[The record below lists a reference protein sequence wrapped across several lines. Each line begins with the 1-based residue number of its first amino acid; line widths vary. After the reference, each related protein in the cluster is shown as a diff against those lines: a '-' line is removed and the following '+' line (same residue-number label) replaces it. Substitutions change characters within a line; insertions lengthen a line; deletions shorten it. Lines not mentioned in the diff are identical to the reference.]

1 MYCDMAKAHTQA
13 VLSLAMLLAWCACA
27 FALDPSLDMSQY
39 AHTAW
44 KNRDGFVRGLI
55 SSIAQTPDGY
65 LWLGT
70 ESGLYRFDGVHA
82 VPWQA
87 PGGQLLPID
96 SINGLLVGRDGT
108 LWIGTYKGLASWKD
122 GSLKTYPEVGGQAI
136 SALFQDREGSV
147 WVGTAELE
155 SAGKLCTVGGD
166 HLQCQGGGT
175 FGSGIYSM
183 YEDAKGNLWLGV
195 EKGFWKWKPGPSEFI
210 NVPNG
215 IGAISGFAEDD
226 QGALLIASSTGIQR
240 FVAGKVRPYS
250 LPGFSQAFRP
260 SRMLRD
266 HDGGLWIGTAERG
279 LVHLHQGTV
288 EGFSEVEGLSGA
300 TVLSV
305 LEDREGNIWA
315 ATTKGLDRFRD
326 YAVPNISIRQGL
338 STGVPW
344 SLLAANDGSVWI
356 GTNVGLNRWKNGS
369 ISVFGT
375 RASRADAGG
384 KLNGSPPESL
394 FEDCTGRIWVS
405 TGREFGYL
413 QNDRFIPI
421 RDLRSGY
428 VHDIVEAGR
437 GHLWVANQQAGLFHL
452 FDGRI
457 MQQIPWAGLGHK
469 DFAWVMVSSLSQK
482 GIWIGFFEGGVAY
495 YTEGGIEKTY
505 SAAEGLGRGRV
516 NHLRFEPG
524 GALWVGTESG
534 LSRIKDG
541 RIVSLTSKNGLTC
554 ENVQWSVE
562 DNDHSVWLKTSCG
575 VERITQS
582 DMDAWLADSG
592 KVVKA
597 TVFDV
602 SDGLP
607 SRANASAYVQR
618 VVKTA
623 GGRIWFVAGDGVSV
637 IDPHNLHENKLPP
650 PVHIENITADDKM
663 VEISNGMHL
672 PTGIRHLDV
681 DYTALSLV
689 VSEKVRFRVKLEG
702 QDKDWRELVNVRHVH
717 YTNLPPQHYRFRVIA
732 CNNSGV
738 WNEEGAT
745 LDFVIPPAWYQT
757 NWFRALCVASFLA
770 MLWGVYQLRMQQLR
784 RQERKLREA
793 IATIPTMAWIA
804 GSDGIV
810 QFVNRRWVDYTGLSE
825 IPTPNDVRRAAI
837 HPEDRDQIAKR
848 WSASF
853 ASGEPFEEEIRLR
866 RADGEYRWFL
876 SRAVPLRDKRGKI
889 VKWYGASTDIEDRK
903 RAEQLQADLLHTNR
917 VSMLGELAASI
928 SHELKQ
934 PIAATMTN
942 ARTSLRLLKREYP
955 EVQEAC
961 EAIDRI
967 VKDGARATDILD
979 RLRSLYKKTPEQR
992 ELIDV
997 NEIIREMVVMLQD
1010 EANQFAVSIRSDLAA
1025 NLPKITADRVQ
1036 VQQVLMN
1043 LMLNGIEAM
1052 QETGGVLTLKS
1063 QPEDGHV
1070 VVSVSDTGVGLP
1082 AEKAARIFDAFFT
1095 TKPQGSGMGLAI
1107 SRSIIESHGGRLWAT
1122 PNDVRGASFH
1132 FTLPT
1137 AAEGAEGAIGM

>member
-1 MYCDMAKAHTQA
+1 MAKAHTQA

-689 VSEKVRFRVKLEG
+689 VPEKVRFRVKLEG
-702 QDKDWRELVNVRHVH
+702 EDKDWRELVNVRHVE
-717 YTNLPPQHYRFRVIA
+717 YTNLPPKHYRFRVLA

-738 WNEEGAT
+738 WNEEGAS

-757 NWFRALCVASFLA
+757 NWFRAACVAAFLA
-770 MLWGVYQLRMQQLR
+770 LLWAAYQLRVRQLAYQFNMR
-784 RQERKLREA
+784 LEERVAERTRVARDLHDTLLQSFQALLPRLQAGINMFATRPADALRTLEQAADQASQA
-793 IATIPTMAWIA
+793 IAEGRDAIQGMRMSTVEKNDLAVAIRTVGEELASAATKPP
-804 GSDGIV
+804 S
-810 QFVNRRWVDYTGLSE
+810 
-825 IPTPNDVRRAAI
+825 PNFNVVVEGTSRNLHPILRDEVYRLAVEALRNAFRHAAAQNV
-837 HPEDRDQIAKR
+837 EV
-848 WSASF
+848 
-853 ASGEPFEEEIRLR
+853 EIRYDAKYFRLR
-866 RADGEYRWFL
+866 VRDDGKGIPSDVLSGDGREGHYGLPGMRERAKLVGGKLTIWTELDGGTE
-876 SRAVPLRDKRGKI
+876 
-889 VKWYGASTDIEDRK
+889 IE
-903 RAEQLQADLLHTNR
+903 LN
-917 VSMLGELAASI
+917 I
-928 SHELKQ
+928 
-934 PIAATMTN
+934 P
-942 ARTSLRLLKREYP
+942 
-955 EVQEAC
+955 
-961 EAIDRI
+961 
-967 VKDGARATDILD
+967 GARAFVKSTRSFWQFGKRSAREPDEKETID
-979 RLRSLYKKTPEQR
+979 RE
-992 ELIDV
+992 
-997 NEIIREMVVMLQD
+997 
-1010 EANQFAVSIRSDLAA
+1010 
-1025 NLPKITADRVQ
+1025 
-1036 VQQVLMN
+1036 
-1043 LMLNGIEAM
+1043 
-1052 QETGGVLTLKS
+1052 
-1063 QPEDGHV
+1063 
-1070 VVSVSDTGVGLP
+1070 
-1082 AEKAARIFDAFFT
+1082 
-1095 TKPQGSGMGLAI
+1095 
-1107 SRSIIESHGGRLWAT
+1107 
-1122 PNDVRGASFH
+1122 
-1132 FTLPT
+1132 
-1137 AAEGAEGAIGM
+1137 